1 MYLFSETIMSYD
13 FLTFIECFIVYC
25 MMGWAVE
32 SLYMSFCERRLV
44 NRGFSKGPFCP
55 IYGFGATFGY
65 ILLHPFSNHIYA
77 LYFAGVISATCFEFF
92 VGILMQHFLHQVWW
106 DYNEKPFNFRG
117 IICLESS
124 VAWGFYAIAVVRYL
138 NPAIVRYLGM
148 IPRRMGIVIS
158 TVVIS
163 VYMLD
168 FFYHLLLALDKT
180 PAEYKEEIK
189 ERVREFRARW

>member
-1 MYLFSETIMSYD
+1 M
-13 FLTFIECFIVYC
+13 
-25 MMGWAVE
+25 
-32 SLYMSFCERRLV
+32 
-44 NRGFSKGPFCP
+44 
-55 IYGFGATFGY
+55 
-65 ILLHPFSNHIYA
+65 
-77 LYFAGVISATCFEFF
+77 
-92 VGILMQHFLHQVWW
+92 
-106 DYNEKPFNFRG
+106 
-117 IICLESS
+117 ESS